1 MNLTS
6 VILKSLRHYWQVH
19 LATLLAVA
27 VTTTVLTGA
36 LTVGDSMRGSL
47 RDLTMKRLG
56 PIDHVVLA
64 STFLDRDTADRWM
77 ASPEFAQAFQNGY
90 PALHFP
96 AGTLELTN
104 RKAADA
110 AAVANAATAPQTDPV
125 VDGPGTT
132 PELAFDWTSVA
143 VWAVDTGFDR
153 LDWGPGDWPLPGDNE
168 VVLNATA
175 ARRLGLDESQLGTLV
190 TLRIGKP
197 SDVPTESFIATKD
210 DAVSSLPRLKW
221 VGLAPD
227 DGVGRLALSPG
238 TETPA
243 NVFLSLTTAQRLVPA
258 ATRTARGDQPLINA
272 LLVTAPTWEPVSA
285 DAATAALRGLR
296 PSIADAGLKVV
307 AVDRAP
313 LNYYSVSSVRMLL
326 DDGQQRVLTAAL
338 RGLNY
343 QPVLTYLANDLQ
355 LADREAK
362 GVPFSMVSA
371 LDLTADSGLPLV
383 DGSTVQQ
390 LQADEVLVNRWAA
403 EDLGVEVGQSLRL
416 RYYEPETVDGIEV
429 EREALFRVAGIVELT
444 TPDQPY
450 QTQGRR
456 TVIASFKQP
465 PTAANDPW
473 LTPEVPGVTDAV
485 SIEAWDLPFETASKI
500 RPQDDDYWQ
509 FHRTTP
515 KAFITLGTG
524 QRLWSSRFGD
534 LTSYRVPADQLT
546 SEELRQRLERAIAA
560 NLIDAGFQILPVKR
574 QGLGGSQGS
583 TPFDVLFLMFSM
595 FVVVSAL
602 LLLVLFVRLG
612 LQQRAAE
619 LGLWL
624 AVGFSPRQVARCWWA
639 ESLLAAMGGLGLG
652 SVAGVAYAGLMAWLM
667 RTAWVG
673 AVASP
678 FLYLHWTWRSILLGG
693 CGSFLVCALV
703 VAWSVRRAAQG
714 SARTLLSGR
723 WVDGDGARP
732 AQRWWFQPL
741 PRRLLLLG
749 AIGLSIGGLFAT
761 GDAQAVAFLGGGMGA
776 LLAMLA
782 TIYAGLIQPP
792 PTVRLAWADVGRLN
806 LARQPLRSLMIVGL
820 VGIATFLILAV
831 SAFRLSPTERGT
843 AGFSYVVRT
852 DTGVIDD
859 LNAPAV
865 RQRLLEQ
872 NRVADAAAT
881 PVPAAAATFYG
892 FRFHDGEHASCN
904 NPFQAGQPQV
914 LGVQPGFVERFDD
927 PKNSAFAWVAHT
939 GQTVAEQ
946 QNPWRLLQRSKRQT
960 LAAGPSA
967 TEPAATEPRDRPA
980 EDRQTGDRQ
989 TGDTSLAAER
999 AGADRGGAI
1008 PVIIDKNTA
1017 WYSLKVY
1024 LPGTR
1029 FTIDYPGVGPV
1040 EFELVGLLDNSLLQ
1054 GVLLVAEDDFLRLF
1068 PKNVGQR
1075 FFLVAGEGDASVS
1088 ELRELGQA
1096 LKDSGWQIRPAAE
1109 VLAVYLA
1116 VQNTYLSAFQS
1127 LGSLGLLLGTIGLVV
1142 AQFRSI
1148 LERRRELALL
1158 QALGFANPRI
1168 QSLVTRET
1176 LLLMGLGFGVGLAG
1190 AAVGVLPHW
1199 WFGAADLP
1207 LTWLLAVLAAIAA
1220 IGWVAAR
1227 VVGNWAVQGNLLRL
1241 LRNQ

>member
-1 MNLTS
+1 MNLSS
-6 VILKSLRHYWQVH
+6 VIRKSLRHYWQVH

-27 VTTTVLTGA
+27 ITTTVLTGA

-47 RDLTMKRLG
+47 RDLTLKRLG
-56 PIDHVVLA
+56 PIDHVILA
-64 STFLDRDTADRWM
+64 ATFLDQDTADQWA
-77 ASPEFAQAFQNGY
+77 ASAEFPQGFERCY
-90 PALHFP
+90 SALHFP

-104 RKAADA
+104 R
-110 AAVANAATAPQTDPV
+110 PV
-125 VDGPGTT
+125 GSSGETGP
-132 PELAFDWTSVA
+132 EFSFDWTSVA
-143 VWAVDTGFDR
+143 VWAVDTDFKQ
-153 LDWGPGDWPLPGDNE
+153 LDWGGGDWPLPGDNE

-175 ARRLGLDESQLGTLV
+175 ARRLGLDPSQLGTLV

-210 DAVSSLPRLKW
+210 DAVTSLPRLKW

-227 DGVGRLALSPG
+227 EGVGRLALSPS
-238 TETPA
+238 TEVPA
-243 NVFLSLTTAQRLVPA
+243 NVFLNLNTAQRLVPA
-258 ATRTARGDQPLINA
+258 ATRTARGDRPLINA
-272 LLVTAPTWEPVSA
+272 LLVTAPSWEPVA
-285 DAATAALRGLR
+285 PTAAAAALRGLR

-307 AVDRAP
+307 TVDRAP
-313 LNYYSVSSVRMLL
+313 LNYFSLSSVRMLL
-326 DDGQQRVLTAAL
+326 DDGQQRVLTKAL
-338 RGLNY
+338 EGLSY

-355 LADREAK
+355 LADRTAN

-371 LDLTADSGLPLV
+371 LDLAPGRGLPLV
-383 DGSTVQQ
+383 DGSTIEE
-390 LQADEVLVNRWAA
+390 LQPDEILINRWAA
-403 EDLGVEVGQSLRL
+403 EDLSAEVGQSLRL

-429 EREALFRVAGIVELT
+429 ERESLFRIAGIVELT

-456 TVIASFKQP
+456 TTIATFKQP
-465 PTAANDPW
+465 PTVANDPW

-515 KAFITLGTG
+515 KAFITLGSG
-524 QRLWSSRFGD
+524 QRLWNSRFGD
-534 LTSYRVPADQLT
+534 LTSYRVSADQL
-546 SEELRQRLERAIAA
+546 SSDELRQRLEQAIAS
-560 NLIDAGFQILPVKR
+560 NLIDAGFQVLPVKW

-583 TPFDVLFLMFSM
+583 TPFDVLFLMFSL

-612 LQQRAAE
+612 LQQRGRE

-624 AVGFSPRQVARCWWA
+624 ALGFTPRQVARAWWT
-639 ESLLAAMGGLGLG
+639 ESLVAALIGVALG
-652 SVAGVAYAGLMAWLM
+652 SIAGVAYAGLMAWLM

-678 FLYLHWTWRSILLGG
+678 FLYLHWTGRSILLGG
-693 CGSFLVCALV
+693 VASFLVCAAV
-703 VAWSVRRAAQG
+703 VAWSVRQAARG

-723 WVDGDGARP
+723 WDQTDGARP
-732 AQRWWFQPL
+732 AARWWFQPL
-741 PRRLLLLG
+741 TRRLLLGGSIAVSL
-749 AIGLSIGGLFAT
+749 AGLLAT

-776 LLAMLA
+776 LLAFLA
-782 TIYAGLIQPP
+782 MIYAGLIQPP
-792 PTVRLAWADVGRLN
+792 QPVHLAWSDVGRLN

-852 DTGVIDD
+852 DIGVIDD
-859 LNAPAV
+859 LNTPAV

-872 NRVADAAAT
+872 NRVAGETAT
-881 PVPAAAATFYG
+881 QDDSSTASTPTQFFG

-914 LGVQPGFVERFDD
+914 LGVPTSFVQRFDD
-927 PKNSAFAWVAHT
+927 PKQSAFAWVTHT
-939 GQTVAEQ
+939 GQTPEER
-946 QNPWRLLQRSKRQT
+946 QNPWRLLRKTTNDANTNDTTRADT
-960 LAAGPSA
+960 AGP
-967 TEPAATEPRDRPA
+967 
-980 EDRQTGDRQ
+980 
-989 TGDTSLAAER
+989 
-999 AGADRGGAI
+999 I

-1054 GVLLVAEDDFLRLF
+1054 GALLIAEQDFLRLF
-1068 PKNVGQR
+1068 PTHVGQR
-1075 FFLVAGEGDASVS
+1075 YFLVATTGPTSVP
-1088 ELRELGQA
+1088 ELQALGLA
-1096 LKDSGWQIRPAAE
+1096 LKDSGWQIRPAGE
-1109 VLAVYLA
+1109 VLAAYLA

-1176 LLLMGLGFGVGLAG
+1176 LQLMGLGFGVGLAG

-1199 WFGAADLP
+1199 WTGAADLP
-1207 LTWLLAVLAAIAA
+1207 LLWLLIVLALIAA

-1227 VVGNWAVQGNLLRL
+1227 IVGNWAVQGNLLRL

>member
-47 RDLTMKRLG
+47 RDLTLRRLG

-64 STFLDRDTADRWM
+64 STFLDRDTADRWT
-77 ASPEFAQAFQNGY
+77 ASPEFAQAFQHGY

-104 RKAADA
+104 RNAADA
-110 AAVANAATAPQTDPV
+110 AAVANAAV
-125 VDGPGTT
+125 VPRVDSAVDVAGTGP
-132 PELAFDWTSVA
+132 EFAFDWTSVA

-153 LDWGPGDWPLPGDNE
+153 LDWGAGDWPLPGDNE

-243 NVFLSLTTAQRLVPA
+243 NVFLSLATAQRLVPA

-272 LLVTAPTWEPVSA
+272 LLVTAPTWEPVSG
-285 DAATAALRGLR
+285 DAAAAALRGLR

-355 LADREAK
+355 LADRDAN

-383 DGSTVQQ
+383 DGSTVHQ
-390 LQADEVLVNRWAA
+390 LQADEVLLNRWAA

-429 EREALFRVAGIVELT
+429 EREALFRVAGILELT

-456 TVIASFKQP
+456 TVIATFKHP

-534 LTSYRVPADQLT
+534 LTSYRVPAVQLT
-546 SEELRQRLERAIAA
+546 SDDLRQRLERAIAA
-560 NLIDAGFQILPVKR
+560 NLSDAGFQILPVKR

-595 FVVVSAL
+595 FVVISAL

-624 AVGFSPRQVARCWWA
+624 AVGFAPRQVARCWWA
-639 ESLLAAMGGLGLG
+639 ESLLAALGGLGLG

-693 CGSFLVCALV
+693 GASFLVCALV

-723 WVDGDGARP
+723 WGDGDGARP

-792 PTVRLAWADVGRLN
+792 QTARLAWADVGRLN

-859 LNAPAV
+859 LNAPTV

-881 PVPAAAATFYG
+881 PGPPATTTFFG

-914 LGVQPGFVERFDD
+914 LGVQPAFVERFDD
-927 PKNSAFAWVAHT
+927 PKNPTFAWVAHT
-939 GQTVAEQ
+939 GQSAAEQ
-946 QNPWRLLQRSKRQT
+946 QNPWRLLQRSQRPT
-960 LAAGPSA
+960 PAAGPSA
-967 TEPAATEPRDRPA
+967 TESAATEPMNRPA

-989 TGDTSLAAER
+989 PGDKSPA
-999 AGADRGGAI
+999 AGAGPDRGGAI

-1054 GVLLVAEDDFLRLF
+1054 GVLLVAEGDFLRLF
-1068 PKNVGQR
+1068 PQNVGQR
-1075 FFLVAGEGDASVS
+1075 YFLVAGEGGESVR

-1199 WFGAADLP
+1199 WSGAADLP
-1207 LTWLLAVLAAIAA
+1207 LAWLLAVLAAIAA

-1227 VVGNWAVQGNLLRL
+1227 VVGNWAVGGNLLQL

>member
-1 MNLTS
+1 
-6 VILKSLRHYWQVH
+6 
-19 LATLLAVA
+19 
-27 VTTTVLTGA
+27 
-36 LTVGDSMRGSL
+36 MRGSL
-47 RDLTMKRLG
+47 RDLTLQRLG
-56 PIDHVVLA
+56 PIDHVILA
-64 STFLDRDTADRWM
+64 GTFMDRDTANRWT
-77 ASPEFAQAFQNGY
+77 ASTEFSLAFHDCY
-90 PALHFP
+90 PALYFP
-96 AGTLELTN
+96 SGTLELTN
-104 RKAADA
+104 R
-110 AAVANAATAPQTDPV
+110 ATAAPTTAPKV
-125 VDGPGTT
+125 VT
-132 PELAFDWTSVA
+132 PESATQSGDARGDMPPLAFDWTSVA
-143 VWAVDTGFDR
+143 VWAVDNGFDQ
-153 LDWGPGDWPLPGDNE
+153 LDWGSTPWPIPGDNE

-210 DAVSSLPRLKW
+210 DAVTSLPRLRW
-221 VGLAPD
+221 IGLAPD
-227 DGVGRLALSPG
+227 DVVARLALSPG

-243 NVFLSLTTAQRLVPA
+243 NVFISLNTAQRLVPA

-272 LLVTAPTWEPVSA
+272 LLVTAGTSESVSA
-285 DAATAALRGLR
+285 SAADAALRGLR
-296 PSIADAGLKVV
+296 PSIADAGLKIVT
-307 AVDRAP
+307 VDRAP
-313 LNYYSVSSVRMLL
+313 LHYYSLSSVRMLL

-338 RGLNY
+338 DELKH

-355 LADREAK
+355 LATRPEN
-362 GVPFSMVSA
+362 GIPFSMVSA
-371 LDLTADSGLPLV
+371 LDLTAESGLPLV
-383 DGSTVQQ
+383 DGSSLPP
-390 LQADEVLVNRWAA
+390 LQEDEVLVNRWAA

-456 TVIASFKQP
+456 TTVATFKQA

-515 KAFITLGTG
+515 KAFIPLATG

-534 LTSYRVPADQLT
+534 LTSYRVPAEQLT
-546 SEELRQRLERAIAA
+546 NDELQRRVERAIAA
-560 NLIDAGFQILPVKR
+560 NLSDAGFQVLPVKR
-574 QGLGGSQGS
+574 QGLGGAQGS
-583 TPFDVLFLMFSM
+583 TPFDVLFLMFSL

-624 AVGFSPRQVARCWWA
+624 AVGFAPRQVARCWWA
-639 ESLLAAMGGLGLG
+639 ESLLAAVGGVGLG
-652 SVAGVAYAGLMAWLM
+652 SIAGIAYAGLMAWLM

-678 FLYLHWTWRSILLGG
+678 FLHLHWTWRSIVIGA
-693 CGSFLVCALV
+693 CASFLVCALV

-714 SARTLLSGR
+714 AARPLLSGR
-723 WVDGDGARP
+723 WDDADGTRP
-732 AQRWWFQPL
+732 TQRWWFQPTQ
-741 PRRLLLLG
+741 RWLLLG
-749 AIGLSIGGLFAT
+749 GSIALSIGGLFVT

-782 TIYAGLIQPP
+782 TIYARLLNATSPL
-792 PTVRLAWADVGRLN
+792 RLAWADVGRLN

-859 LNAPAV
+859 LNAPTV
-865 RQRLLEQ
+865 RQRLLTQ

-881 PVPAAAATFYG
+881 PTHVAATTFFG

-914 LGVQPGFVERFDD
+914 LGVPPLFMERFDD
-927 PKNSAFAWVAHT
+927 PKNLAFAWVAHT
-939 GQTVAEQ
+939 GQTSAER
-946 QNPWRLLQRSKRQT
+946 QNPWRLLQPNERPDP
-960 LAAGPSA
+960 AVGPSA
-967 TEPAATEPRDRPA
+967 TERGSKAAGT
-980 EDRQTGDRQ
+980 
-989 TGDTSLAAER
+989 
-999 AGADRGGAI
+999 AGSVPDRGGPI

-1017 WYSLKVY
+1017 WYSLKIY

-1029 FTIDYPGVGPV
+1029 FQIDYPGVGPV
-1040 EFELVGLLDNSLLQ
+1040 EFELVGLLDNSVLQ
-1054 GVLLVAEDDFLRLF
+1054 GVLLIAEENFLRVF
-1068 PKNVGQR
+1068 PTNVGQR
-1075 FFLVAGEGDASVS
+1075 YFLVAGQGHGALT
-1088 ELRELGQA
+1088 ELQELGQA
-1096 LKDSGWQIRPAAE
+1096 LKDSGWQMRPAPE

-1116 VQNTYLSAFQS
+1116 VQNTYLSALQS

-1158 QALGFANPRI
+1158 QALGFANSRI
-1168 QSLVTRET
+1168 QTLVTQET

-1199 WFGAADLP
+1199 WSGAADLP
-1207 LTWLLAVLAAIAA
+1207 LVWLLTVLAVIAA
-1220 IGWVAAR
+1220 IGWIAAR
-1227 VVGNWAVQGNLLRL
+1227 IVGNWAVQGNLLQL